1 MGLKKQDF
9 SFSYRYGESG
19 DFWFH
24 VSDRSRDEL
33 TRRYMAPGMIGVTD
47 VAYSQYTGM
56 VSVRR
61 VFISGNDTVP
71 SDDRRLTKILSE
83 LSCSAEHRQGDVL

>member
-1 MGLKKQDF
+1 MRRQDF
-9 SFSYRYGESG
+9 SFSYKCGEGG

-33 TRRYMAPGMIGVTD
+33 TRRYIAPGMIGVTD
-47 VAYSQYTGM
+47 VSYSRHTGR

-61 VFISGNDTVP
+61 AFISGNDTVP

-83 LSCSAEHRQGDVL
+83 LSCSAEDRQGDVL